1 MAARFH
7 WRLPPGGERPDIV
20 SPGAT
25 DRKKVG
31 LPDLEARTDFC
42 RRGEE
47 LGIDS
52 VLTAFA
58 SNMPDTM
65 LVAAAL
71 APLTNKIK
79 FIVAYRPGLISPT
92 LFVQQVN
99 TLSTLAN
106 GRVSLNIVIGHSQQ
120 EQAGYGD
127 FLSHDDRY
135 ERADEFLAIC
145 NALWRRG
152 DGVNFAGKYYR
163 IENGRLNTPFASQDR
178 NSPEIFMAGGS
189 PQTHLLAVKHASCW
203 LALGERPDT
212 LRSRIRFAVE
222 EGIEA
227 GLRFSIIARSTREE
241 AIEAAAQLVPGVV
254 SVREKRLEGRRSEES
269 IGGSWLTRCLWSG
282 AVASHGASAIALV
295 GSREEIAAAILE
307 YRELGVSQFILSGWP
322 NLDAMTYFGR
332 EILPLIRMKESG
344 SNDAVERASAAD

>member
-7 WRLPPGGERPDIV
+7 WRLPPGGERPD
-20 SPGAT
+20 SLLPGAT
-25 DRKKVG
+25 DKKKVG
-31 LPDLEARTDFC
+31 LPDLEARADFC
-42 RRGEE
+42 GRAEV

-71 APLTNKIK
+71 APMTDKIK
-79 FIVAYRPGLISPT
+79 FIVAYRPGLVSPT

-127 FLSHDDRY
+127 FLSHDERY
-135 ERADEFLAIC
+135 ERADEFLGIC
-145 NALWRRG
+145 NALWR
-152 DGVNFAGKYYR
+152 DEAVNFAGKYYR
-163 IENGRLNTPFASQDR
+163 IENGKLNTPFASQDR

-203 LALGERPDT
+203 LSLGERPET
-212 LRSRIRFAVE
+212 LRSRVRFAVE
-222 EGIEA
+222 EGIDA

-241 AIEAAAQLVPGVV
+241 ALEAAEQLISGGGAA
-254 SVREKRLEGRRSEES
+254 REKRPGGPGSSEGGED
-269 IGGSWLTRCLWSG
+269 SWLTQYLWKG
-282 AVASHGASAIALV
+282 AVASYGGSAIALV
-295 GSREEIAAAILE
+295 GSNEEIASAILE
-307 YRELGVSQFILSGWP
+307 YQELGVSQFILSGWP
-322 NLDAMTYFGR
+322 NLEAMTHFGTD
-332 EILPLIRMKESG
+332 ILPLIRMRESG
-344 SNDAVERASAAD
+344 ISVAGERASAAD